1 MEVWRAGFPD
11 EAEALP
17 LASAEVMGLQAQD
30 SAVGFQV
37 MGLQAQDSA
46 VGLQVMGL
54 QAQDSAVGFQV
65 MGLQAQDSAVGFQ
78 VARLR
83 GRDSG
88 VSFIKVSFITV
99 SFITGFAITISSS
112 FPPDSGFMT
121 GGTRGTGTI
130 PITIRTITRTRIITP
145 TTTRMTMRTTGSM
158 DPLRTVTG
166 LLPGVWILRYNSPSR
181 DAAIIRDQLM
191 G

>member
-1 MEVWRAGFPD
+1 MEVGRAGFPD

-17 LASAEVMGLQAQD
+17 LASAE
-30 SAVGFQV
+30 V

-88 VSFIKVSFITV
+88 VSFIKVSFITVGFITV

-166 LLPGVWILRYNSPSR
+166 LPPGVRILRYNSPSR
-181 DAAIIRDQLM
+181 DAAIIGDQLM